1 MIKRSILLL
10 LLVGVGA
17 NLVYQFQRF
26 PHLSGL
32 FSPAYWQQIG
42 TVGDVMRLVHTHYVD
57 EERVGYDRLAQAAM
71 AGMLGALDPY
81 SSYIPKQRFEAF
93 EEEAQKQ
100 YVGIGIE
107 IERIERR
114 ITVVTPFEGGPAQE
128 SGVLSGDQIVD
139 VGGVNTENFTL
150 PETISLLRGSS
161 GSEVRLRL
169 YRPSTDRYLEVTLM
183 RRFVN
188 LASVRNVG
196 FSDGIGYLRINQ
208 FGEQTSAECARTLAS
223 LEKQGMEGLIID
235 LRNNSGGLL
244 RAAVDVASEFLPQ
257 GELVVS
263 TEGRTAKENDF
274 YRADRGSE
282 GKKGYSIVVLIN
294 GDSASAAE
302 IVAGALQDAEQAV
315 ILGERSYGKGSVQSV
330 YSLRSGDGVRQTT
343 AIYRTPEGRNIEEI
357 GIEPDVAIAVD
368 PNDYARLRM
377 QRRHL
382 GFMTQERF
390 RKEFG
395 FTPIPDRQLQAAR
408 DPLKGKP
415 VVGDRKAGEA

>member
-1 MIKRSILLL
+1 
-10 LLVGVGA
+10 
-17 NLVYQFQRF
+17 
-26 PHLSGL
+26 
-32 FSPAYWQQIG
+32 
-42 TVGDVMRLVHTHYVD
+42 
-57 EERVGYDRLAQAAM
+57 
-71 AGMLGALDPY
+71 
-81 SSYIPKQRFEAF
+81 
-93 EEEAQKQ
+93 
-100 YVGIGIE
+100 
-107 IERIERR
+107 
-114 ITVVTPFEGGPAQE
+114 
-128 SGVLSGDQIVD
+128 
-139 VGGVNTENFTL
+139 
-150 PETISLLRGSS
+150 
-161 GSEVRLRL
+161 
-169 YRPSTDRYLEVTLM
+169 
-183 RRFVN
+183 
-188 LASVRNVG
+188 
-196 FSDGIGYLRINQ
+196 
-208 FGEQTSAECARTLAS
+208 
-223 LEKQGMEGLIID
+223 MEGLIID

-274 YRADRGSE
+274 YRVDRGSE
-282 GKKGYSIVVLIN
+282 RKKGYSIVVLIN

-302 IVAGALQDAEQAV
+302 IVAGALQDAERAV

-382 GFMTQERF
+382 GFMKQERF

-408 DPLKGKP
+408 DLLKGRP
-415 VVGDRKAGEA
+415 VVGDPKAGEA

>member
-1 MIKRSILLL
+1 
-10 LLVGVGA
+10 
-17 NLVYQFQRF
+17 
-26 PHLSGL
+26 
-32 FSPAYWQQIG
+32 
-42 TVGDVMRLVHTHYVD
+42 
-57 EERVGYDRLAQAAM
+57 M
-71 AGMLGALDPY
+71 AGMLSALDPY

-93 EEEAQKQ
+93 EEEAQQQ

-107 IERIERR
+107 IERIESR

-196 FSDGIGYLRINQ
+196 FGDGIGYLRINQ

-244 RAAVDVASEFLPQ
+244 QAAVDVASEFLPQ

-302 IVAGALQDAEQAV
+302 IVAGALQDAERAV

-408 DPLKGKP
+408 DLLKGKP